1 MLICKRIDLT
11 EYRNK
16 PKAIIYYV
24 SVNSQNA
31 KMVRDSIPADQ
42 IRYVEAGDEISVY
55 AIDGSASNG
64 PRRLTIW
71 YNKEVAA
78 IETAEGSIWGDWDE
92 DKLLLTEEF
101 EEAQDVDGSSV
112 GGRVVYNLFG
122 LRGIYSSGNFYLVT
136 DSTSDS

>member
-11 EYRNK
+11 GYPNK

-24 SVNSQNA
+24 SVTSQNA
-31 KMVRDSIPADQ
+31 KMVKDSIPADQ
-42 IRYVEAGDEISVY
+42 IRHVEAGDEMSVY
-55 AIDGSASNG
+55 AIDGSASNS

-101 EEAQDVDGSSV
+101 EEAQDVDGSSI
-112 GGRVVYNLFG
+112 GGRIVYNLFG
-122 LRGIYSSGNFYLVT
+122 LRGIYSSGNFYLFT
-136 DSTSDS
+136 DSTSDT